1 MTSNKKNSPL
11 ENKLIDCLDLYF
23 DRLGDQK
30 PHAVLSMV
38 TEVVEKPTILY
49 VLKKT
54 DGNITKAS
62 QILGITRAT
71 LRKKIIGYNINTVRK
86 A

>member
-11 ENKLIDCLDLYF
+11 ENTLIDCLDMYF
-23 DRLGDQK
+23 ERLGDQK

-38 TEVVEKPTILY
+38 TEVVEKHTILY

-54 DGNITKAS
+54 EGNLTKAS
-62 QILGITRAT
+62 KVLGITRAT
-71 LRKKIIGYNINTVRK
+71 LRKKIIGYSINSSEDL
-86 A
+86 

>member
-54 DGNITKAS
+54 EGNITKAS

-71 LRKKIIGYNINTVRK
+71 LRKKIIGYNINTVRN

>member
-1 MTSNKKNSPL
+1 MTSNKKNAPL
-11 ENKLIDCLDLYF
+11 ENTLIDCLDLYF

-71 LRKKIIGYNINTVRK
+71 LRKKIIGYNINTVRN

>member
-1 MTSNKKNSPL
+1 MTSSKKTSPL
-11 ENKLIDCLDLYF
+11 ENTLIDCLDLYF

-54 DGNITKAS
+54 EGNITKAS

-71 LRKKIIGYNINTVRK
+71 LRKKIIGYNINTVRN

>member
-62 QILGITRAT
+62 QILGVTRAT
-71 LRKKIIGYNINTVRK
+71 LRKKIIGYNINTVRN

>member
-71 LRKKIIGYNINTVRK
+71 LRKKIIGYNINTVRN

>member
-1 MTSNKKNSPL
+1 
-11 ENKLIDCLDLYF
+11 
-23 DRLGDQK
+23 
-30 PHAVLSMV
+30 
-38 TEVVEKPTILY
+38 VEKPTILY

-71 LRKKIIGYNINTVRK
+71 LRKKIIGYNINTVRN

>member
-1 MTSNKKNSPL
+1 MTANKKNSPL
-11 ENKLIDCLDLYF
+11 ENTLIDCLDLYF

-71 LRKKIIGYNINTVRK
+71 LRKKIIGYNINTVRN

>member
-1 MTSNKKNSPL
+1 MTSNKKNSLL
-11 ENKLIDCLDLYF
+11 ENTLIDCLDLYF

-62 QILGITRAT
+62 QILGITRST
-71 LRKKIIGYNINTVRK
+71 LRKKIIGYNINTVRN

>member
-1 MTSNKKNSPL
+1 MTANKKNSPL
-11 ENKLIDCLDLYF
+11 ENTLIDCLDLYF